1 VGQGHRGDEG
11 LNVVSDDFFSP
22 AAEPAPK
29 KTIPIVP
36 EAKPHAYLSSSSSGR
51 WTMCHVAPRREE
63 GQPDN
68 AQQATRDGTVMHDL
82 AEKCLKAGDDI
93 ALSQALGKDAF
104 VQGSGTVLY
113 CMPKNDGLGTR
124 IDDEFVEHT
133 QVYIDFVRKM
143 AMGGELLV
151 EERLSIE
158 HITGEPDA
166 KGTSDSVIIFPEELC
181 IIDLKGGFK
190 KVFAKYKLDG
200 AHFITAPKS
209 VQQDAIFGQGSGYKP
224 NTQLLMYAEA
234 ARETHSLFH
243 DFKRVRMI
251 IVMPRIGFVD
261 EHVMEMEEFL
271 TWVQWVREQA
281 EATRSPD
288 AKAFPHE
295 DVCTYCKAFPCPE
308 ADQAALEIALG
319 DFDDLD
325 KAETIEVP
333 DAKDGGYDLGRL
345 KQKVPFLR
353 KFCDAVE
360 AKVFAELSLGR
371 DVHGWKM
378 VLGDEGDRAWSDEA
392 KAEQALGSFGLSKEE
407 RTTAKVINPAQTE
420 KMVQGKRSPNRK
432 LTRDQWDALQ
442 PLISRSP
449 AGPKVVP
456 ADDPRPILQRNPAD
470 DFDDDFETQP
480 ANDENADFF

>member
-1 VGQGHRGDEG
+1 M
-11 LNVVSDDFFSP
+11 
-22 AAEPAPK
+22 
-29 KTIPIVP
+29 KTIPIVQ

-63 GQPDN
+63 GLPDN

-82 AEKCLKAGDDI
+82 AEKCLKAGDDL

-113 CMPKNDGLGTR
+113 CMPKDDGLGTR
-124 IDDEFVEHT
+124 IDEQFVEHT

-166 KGTSDSVIIFPEELC
+166 KGTADCVIIFPDELC
-181 IIDLKGGFK
+181 VIDLKGGFK
-190 KVFAKYKLDG
+190 KVFAKYKLEG
-200 AHFITAPKS
+200 AHFATAPNS
-209 VQQDAIFGQGSGYKP
+209 IQMEAIFGNGSGYKP
-224 NTQLLMYAEA
+224 NTQTLMYAEA
-234 ARETHSLFH
+234 AREEYSLWH
-243 DFKRVRMI
+243 EFKRVRMI
-251 IVMPRIGFVD
+251 IVMPRIGHVD
-261 EHVMEMEEFL
+261 EFVMGMEEFM

-281 EATRSPD
+281 EATRQPD

-308 ADQAALEIALG
+308 AQEAALQTALG

-325 KAETIEVP
+325 KAETIAIPE
-333 DAKDGGYDLGRL
+333 ATGGGYDLGRL
-345 KQKVPFLR
+345 KHKVPFLR

-371 DVHGWKM
+371 DVNGWKL
-378 VLGDEGDRAWSDEA
+378 VLGDEGDRAWTDEA
-392 KAEQALGSFGLSKEE
+392 KAEQALEGFGLAKDE
-407 RTTAKVINPAQTE
+407 RTTAKVISPAQTE
-420 KMVQGKRSPNRK
+420 KMVKGKRSPNRK

-442 PLISRSP
+442 PMINRAP

-456 ADDPRPILQRNPAD
+456 ADDPRPALSRNPAD
-470 DFDDDFETQP
+470 DFDDDSETQP